1 MIIWIWKACKNMEI
15 GYYIT
20 SLLYA
25 DVTPLYRDGHATKT
39 ADMQWCESWS
49 ICDFVAICCHIHI
62 FFKSCL
68 YQNCQ
73 VLENGVQWCLLFLNT
88 SPES

>member
-20 SLLYA
+20 SLFYA
-25 DVTPLYRDGHATKT
+25 DVTPLYGDGHTTKT

-49 ICDFVAICCHIHI
+49 IRGIVATCCHIHI
-62 FFKSCL
+62 F
-68 YQNCQ
+68 
-73 VLENGVQWCLLFLNT
+73 
-88 SPES
+88 